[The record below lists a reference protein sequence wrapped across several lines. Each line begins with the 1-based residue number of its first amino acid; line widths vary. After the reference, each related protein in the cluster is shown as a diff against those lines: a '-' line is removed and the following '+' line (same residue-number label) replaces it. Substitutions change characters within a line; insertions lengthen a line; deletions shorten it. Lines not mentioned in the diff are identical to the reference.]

1 MTSVGPRV
9 GTVGGVDPPAFA
21 DAGLLERAARGDVEA
36 FDALLRPR
44 LDRLFRIA
52 VAILRSEADA
62 RDAVQEGCVHA
73 WRALPRLREPVR
85 FDAWLTQ
92 IVVND
97 CRSVLRRH
105 RRSRAREIHFDNLP
119 SVGNDP
125 AAGGLLVADPA
136 TDDVAEV
143 EAVRQAFGRLDPA
156 SRSLLVLHYVDG
168 RPLREIGPLIGS
180 PVGTVKWRLW
190 RARRALARALDGE
203 RR

>member
-1 MTSVGPRV
+1 MTSVGPLV
-9 GTVGGVDPPAFA
+9 GTVGGTKHLAVA

-73 WRALPRLREPVR
+73 WSALPRLREHDR

-97 CRSVLRRH
+97 CRTLMRRH
-105 RRSRAREIHFDNLP
+105 QRSRTREIHLDSLP
-119 SVGNDP
+119 LDGDD
-125 AAGGLLVADPA
+125 AAGGLLVADPT
-136 TDDVAEV
+136 TDDLIEV
-143 EAVRQAFGRLDPA
+143 EAVRRAFARLDPD
-156 SRSLLVLHYVDG
+156 SRSLLVLHYVDE
-168 RPLREIGPLIGS
+168 RPLREIGPLVGS

-190 RARRALARALDGE
+190 RARRALIQALEGE

>member
-1 MTSVGPRV
+1 MTSVGPRI
-9 GTVGGVDPPAFA
+9 GLVGGTLPQAVP
-21 DAGLLERAARGDVEA
+21 DASLLERAADGDIEA

-44 LDRLFRIA
+44 LERLFRIA

-62 RDAVQEGCVHA
+62 RDAVQDGCVHA

-97 CRSVLRRH
+97 CRSLLRR
-105 RRSRAREIHFDNLP
+105 RQRGRAREIHLGSLP
-119 SVGNDP
+119 SDAGDA
-125 AAGGLLVADPA
+125 AAGGPLVADPA
-136 TDDVAEV
+136 TDEVAEV
-143 EAVRQAFGRLDPA
+143 EAVQRAFEQLDPE
-156 SRSLLVLHYVDG
+156 SRSLLILHYVDE
-168 RPLREIGPLIGS
+168 RPLNEIGPLLGS
-180 PVGTVKWRLW
+180 PIGTVKWRLW